1 MRMRILPSLSL
12 LPDFMIFQV
21 KPGIQILMGNLPTLH
36 TWGAET
42 KIYKKKSMS
51 KMTWSAS
58 QVQAV
63 RPAKEAR
70 PGARVHLPGTLSPG
84 LGQGEAGSVL
94 VPWGCPG
101 VQGPW
106 PPGKWP
112 GPAGAWNCSVCSVHP
127 SLAHL

>member
-1 MRMRILPSLSL
+1 
-12 LPDFMIFQV
+12 
-21 KPGIQILMGNLPTLH
+21 MGNLPTLH

-51 KMTWSAS
+51 KMTWSAR

-101 VQGPW
+101 AAPECRGPGLQASGRA
-106 PPGKWP
+106 PRVPGTAP
-112 GPAGAWNCSVCSVHP
+112 CVPCIPLLRTCDQVCYKRGTEDTAVPNDSREQW
-127 SLAHL
+127 